1 MAKKTKLTTKRFG
14 PRYGR
19 TVKQKVAKVES
30 LAKKTYK
37 CPFCNAERVKKKEA
51 GIWTCNKCEKTFT
64 SKAYTVDK
72 TVFIKNK

>member
-1 MAKKTKLTTKRFG
+1 MVKKTSLTTKRFG

-19 TVKQKVAKVES
+19 TVKQKVAKVEA

-37 CPFCNAERVKKKEA
+37 CPFCSAEKVRKQSA
-51 GIWTCNKCEKTFT
+51 GIWECGKCGKIFA

-72 TVFIKNK
+72 TVFTKK